1 MPNLTTAQLF
11 DERAKRLAL
20 AWPNAPQGGAR
31 RIDGEQLAAGARG
44 TVGHMNLVRP
54 LVVQVLGHVEE
65 AYLAGLAGDARA
77 AAIASLLAGPPA
89 AVVLADGIAAPTYLT
104 EAAAGADVA
113 VWLTAEPA
121 TRIVSNL
128 VPYLQRRLG
137 PTTLVHG
144 VFLDVMGVG
153 VLITGDSSIG
163 KSELALEL
171 ISRGAGLVADDAVE
185 LQQVG
190 PDSLQGTCP
199 PLLKDFL
206 EVRGLGVL
214 NIKTIFGQTQVRPR
228 KTLNLMILLRAPNDA
243 EVPVPPRL
251 ASTSGSSSILG
262 VEVPQVT
269 LTVKAGRNLAVLAE
283 AAVRNYVLQNRGVD
297 TTREFI
303 ERQHAIM
310 QAEAARD

>member
-1 MPNLTTAQLF
+1 MPNLTVSQLF
-11 DERAKRLAL
+11 EERSTRLNL
-20 AWPNAPQGGAR
+20 SWPAAPHGGAR
-31 RIDGEQLAAGARG
+31 RLEGDQLADGGRG
-44 TVGHMNLVRP
+44 TVGHMNLIRP
-54 LVVQVLGHVEE
+54 LVVQVLGRVEE
-65 AYLAGLAGDARA
+65 AYLAALNADSRVA
-77 AAIASLLAGPPA
+77 AVMQLLAGPPA
-89 AVVLADGIAAPTYLT
+89 AIVLADAIAAPDYLVRET
-104 EAAAGADVA
+104 QRAGVA
-113 VWLTAEPA
+113 LWLTPEPA
-121 TRIVSNL
+121 TRIVNNL

-137 PTTLVHG
+137 PVTQVHG

-163 KSELALEL
+163 KSELALDL
-171 ISRGAGLVADDAVE
+171 VSRGAGLVADDAVE
-185 LQQVG
+185 LQQVS

-199 PLLKDFL
+199 PMLKDFL

-228 KTLNLMILLRAPNDA
+228 KTLNLMVQLRAPNDQ

-251 ASTSGSSSILG
+251 ASTSGTQTILG

-269 LTVKAGRNLAVLAE
+269 LTVKAGRNLAVLVE

-303 ERQHAIM
+303 ERQHTLL
-310 QAEAARD
+310 QAEAGP

>member
-1 MPNLTTAQLF
+1 MPRLTVAQLF
-11 DERAKRLAL
+11 EERTKRLKL
-20 AWPNAPQGGAR
+20 AWPASPIGGECL
-31 RIDGEQLAAGARG
+31 IEGDQLADGALG
-44 TVGHMNLVRP
+44 TVGHMNLLRP
-54 LVVQVLGHVEE
+54 LVVQVLGRPEE
-65 AYLAGLAGDARA
+65 AYLASLSESALATTTAQ
-77 AAIASLLAGPPA
+77 LLAGPPA
-89 AVVLADGIAAPTYLT
+89 AVVLADGIAHPAHLKAS
-104 EAAAGADVA
+104 AAAAKVA
-113 VWLTAEPA
+113 VWTTPEPA
-121 TRIVSNL
+121 TRVVSNL

-144 VFLDVMGVG
+144 VFLDVMSVG

-185 LQQVG
+185 IQQVA

-199 PLLKDFL
+199 PLLRDFL

-228 KTLNLMILLRAPNDA
+228 KTLNLMVQLRAPNDQD
-243 EVPVPPRL
+243 VPVPPRL
-251 ASTSGSSSILG
+251 ASTSGMATLLG

-269 LTVKAGRNLAVLAE
+269 LTVKAGRNLAVLVE

-310 QAEAARD
+310 KVESGDG